1 MQKSLHTHTHTHTL
15 IQGMWLPRVRQSDD
29 ESGENVRCWALCVKC
44 ISFFL
49 TKYFFKVLLF
59 QLFRWL
65 LLLWCHNV
73 ILKISASSFFF
84 LYSVSIFRLCRKLR
98 SELSSQTYPG
108 LKKKKK
114 TPLKAGTKTS
124 SRLFLFFL
132 FSLYVYPPTFPR
144 CHVVMPTSSLNQ
156 ETGNDC
162 TPAAPSHMQR
172 AHTHTH
178 THTHTQMHT
187 LSKHPHPSTHS
198 LEHKNKCSYVHTNKC
213 ILRHAMNYFMNI

>member
-1 MQKSLHTHTHTHTL
+1 MKKSLHTHTHTHTL

-108 LKKKKK
+108 LKKKKRK
-114 TPLKAGTKTS
+114 LPSKLARKLPVVYFCFS
-124 SRLFLFFL
+124 S
-132 FSLYVYPPTFPR
+132 FPSMSTLQPFPG
-144 CHVVMPTSSLNQ
+144 VM
-156 ETGNDC
+156 
-162 TPAAPSHMQR
+162 
-172 AHTHTH
+172 
-178 THTHTQMHT
+178 
-187 LSKHPHPSTHS
+187 LSCQH
-198 LEHKNKCSYVHTNKC
+198 L
-213 ILRHAMNYFMNI
+213 L